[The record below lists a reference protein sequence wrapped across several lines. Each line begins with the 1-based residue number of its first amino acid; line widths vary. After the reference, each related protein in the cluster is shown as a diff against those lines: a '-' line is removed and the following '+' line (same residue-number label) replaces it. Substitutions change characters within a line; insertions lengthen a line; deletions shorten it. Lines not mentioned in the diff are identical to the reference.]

1 MQYSGKKVFF
11 ANHIFHVAE
20 NVYEPAEDSFL
31 FAKNLKARKG
41 DRVVDIGTG
50 CGILGIIAATEASEV
65 IAVDTNP
72 HAVHCAL
79 QNAKLN
85 HVAHKMVF
93 IEGDLFSPIRTRKQY
108 DLILFNAPYLP
119 TEKHEENSWIGRA
132 WSGGAT
138 GRDVIDRFIS
148 EAPSYLN
155 QRGRLL
161 LMQSTLSNVDET
173 LKKLQEQDLEAE
185 VVAKRG
191 LPFFESIVLV
201 LGQRIC

>member
-1 MQYSGKKVFF
+1 MQYLGKKVFF
-11 ANHIFHVAE
+11 ADHIFHVAE

-31 FAKNLKARKG
+31 FAENLKARKG
-41 DRVVDIGTG
+41 DKVVDIGTG

-72 HAVHCAL
+72 HAVHCAM

-85 HVAHKMVF
+85 HVAHKMLF
-93 IEGDLFSPIRTRKQY
+93 IQGDLFSPIRTRKQY

-119 TEKHEENSWIGRA
+119 TEKDEENSWIGRA
-132 WSGGAT
+132 WSGGAV
-138 GRDVIDRFIS
+138 GRDVVDRFIS
-148 EAPSYLN
+148 EAPTYLN

-173 LKKLQEQDLEAE
+173 LKKLQQQDLEAE
-185 VVAKRG
+185 VVAKRD

-201 LGQRIC
+201 LGRRIC